1 MDVKRYNYKAK
12 DKKSGRIVSGSVQA
26 ENERAAG
33 RILLE
38 QGYIPQ
44 KVSEEDKTSFFARL
58 NNKVSS
64 KQRIIFTR
72 QFATLIGAGLPLS
85 AALRMVAEQTEDKAT
100 RVMVEDVLAQ
110 VEGGKTLHEAFS
122 RHPDVFN
129 KVYLSLIAAGEAS
142 GTLDKSLKRLAD
154 QQEKD
159 ANMISK
165 IRGAMTY
172 PAIVLLVIVAVVAFM
187 MIAVV
192 PQVENLYHDLGEEL
206 PVLTKIMVGIS
217 NFFANFWWLIAV
229 VIAIIVWFFVQFR
242 KTDVGQKTLSTF
254 KLNVPLFKGLFLRLY
269 NARFARTA
277 QMLLSAGVPMLE
289 AIGISSEAVN
299 NVVIED
305 QLTQAATMV
314 RSGKPLS
321 VALKGRDYIMPLL
334 PQMAA
339 TGEQSGKIDEM
350 LGKAAKVY
358 EDELDE
364 RIAAISTMIEP
375 ILMVVLAIVAG
386 GIVGA
391 ILFPIYTL
399 VSSIGV

>member
-1 MDVKRYNYKAK
+1 MKRYNYKAK
-12 DKKSGRIVSGSVQA
+12 DKKSGRIITGSVQA

-44 KVSEEDKTSFFARL
+44 KVSEEDKTGFFARL
-58 NNKVSS
+58 NNKVTG

-85 AALRMVAEQTEDKAT
+85 AALRMVAEQTEDKPT
-100 RVMVEDVLAQ
+100 RAMVEDVLAQ
-110 VEGGKTLHEAFS
+110 VEGGKTLHEAFA
-122 RHPDVFN
+122 RHPNVFN

-206 PVLTKIMVGIS
+206 PALTKIMVGIS
-217 NFFANFWWLIAV
+217 NFFANFWWLIL
-229 VIAIIVWFFVQFR
+229 VILGIIVWFFVQFR
-242 KTDVGQKTLSTF
+242 RTDMGQKWISTF
-254 KLNVPLFKGLFLRLY
+254 KLNVPIFKGLFLRLY

-277 QMLLSAGVPMLE
+277 QMLLNAGVPMLE
-289 AIGISSEAVN
+289 AISISSEAVN
-299 NVVIED
+299 NIVVED
-305 QLTQAATMV
+305 QLTQAATLV

-375 ILMVVLAIVAG
+375 ILMVVLAVVAG

-391 ILFPIYTL
+391 ILFPIYSL

>member
-1 MDVKRYNYKAK
+1 MRRYRYKAK
-12 DKKSGRIVSGSVQA
+12 DRRTGRVVNGSVQA
-26 ENERAAG
+26 DNENAAG
-33 RILLE
+33 KILIE
-38 QGYIPQ
+38 QGLVPQ
-44 KVSEEDKTSFFARL
+44 KVVEDEATGLFGKLT
-58 NNKVSS
+58 NKVTP

-85 AALRMVAEQTEDKAT
+85 ASLRMVAEQTEDKPT
-100 RVMVEDVLAQ
+100 RAMIEDILAQ
-110 VEGGKTLHEAFS
+110 VEGGKTLHAAFS
-122 RHPDVFN
+122 QYPKVFD

-142 GTLDKSLKRLAD
+142 GTLDVSLRRLAD

-159 ANMISK
+159 AGMISK

-172 PAIVLLVIVAVVAFM
+172 PAIVLLVIVVVVVFM

-192 PQVENLYHDLGEEL
+192 PQVENLYKDVGEKL
-206 PVLTKIMVGIS
+206 PIATSILVGMS
-217 NFFANFWWLIAV
+217 NFVLNFWWFILILLGLAT
-229 VIAIIVWFFVQFR
+229 WFFLQFR
-242 KTDVGQKTLSTF
+242 KTDVGQRWLARL
-254 KLNVPLFKGLFLRLY
+254 KLNAPLLKGLFQRLY

-289 AIGISSEAVN
+289 AMSISGEAIN
-299 NVVIED
+299 NPILEGEIAE
-305 QLTQAATMV
+305 AATMV

-321 VALKGRDYIMPLL
+321 VALKDKPYILPLL

-339 TGEQSGKIDEM
+339 TGEQSGRIDEM

-375 ILMVVLAIVAG
+375 VLMVVMALVAG
-386 GIVGA
+386 GIVA
-391 ILFPIYTL
+391 AVLFPIYQL
-399 VSSIGV
+399 VGKLSS

>member
-1 MDVKRYNYKAK
+1 MKRYTYKAK
-12 DKKSGRIVSGSVQA
+12 DKKSGRVVSGNVQA
-26 ENERAAG
+26 ENENAAG
-33 RILLE
+33 RILID

-44 KVSEEDKTSFFARL
+44 KIREEKKDGFLAKFSNRVTA
-58 NNKVSS
+58 

-85 AALRMVAEQTEDKAT
+85 AALRMVAEQTEDKPT
-100 RVMVEDVLAQ
+100 KSMVEDILAQ
-110 VEGGKTLHEAFS
+110 VEGGRTLHEAFAKY
-122 RHPDVFN
+122 PDVFN

-142 GTLDKSLKRLAD
+142 GTLDVSLRRLAT

-159 ANMISK
+159 ASMISK

-172 PAIVLLVIVAVVAFM
+172 PAIVLLVIVVVVVFM
-187 MIAVV
+187 MVAVV
-192 PQVENLYHDLGEEL
+192 PQVENLYSDLKEPL
-206 PVLTKIMVGIS
+206 PALTQILVNMSKFVM
-217 NFFANFWWLIAV
+217 NFWWLIL
-229 VIAIIVWFFVQFR
+229 VIVGIIVWFLLQFR
-242 KTDVGQKTLSTF
+242 KTSVGQKFFAVF
-254 KLNVPLFKGLFLRLY
+254 KLNVPIFKGLFLRLY

-289 AIGISSEAVN
+289 AMTISGEAIN
-299 NVVIED
+299 NVVLEGQIA
-305 QLTQAATMV
+305 QASTMV

-321 VALKGRDYIMPLL
+321 VALKARDYILPLL

-350 LGKAAKVY
+350 LGKAAQVY

-391 ILFPIYTL
+391 VLFPIYAL
-399 VSSIGV
+399 VSKIGT

>member
-1 MDVKRYNYKAK
+1 MKRYNYKAK
-12 DKKSGRIVSGSVQA
+12 DKKTGRVVSGSVQA

-44 KVSEEDKTSFFARL
+44 KVSEERKDGWLAKFQNR
-58 NNKVSS
+58 VSS

-72 QFATLIGAGLPLS
+72 QFATLISAGLPLS
-85 AALRMVAEQTEDKAT
+85 AALRMVAEQTEDKPTKA
-100 RVMVEDVLAQ
+100 MVEDILAQ
-110 VEGGKTLHEAFS
+110 VEGGKTLHDAFS
-122 RHPDVFN
+122 KYPQVFN

-142 GTLDKSLKRLAD
+142 GTLDVSLQRLAE

-159 ANMISK
+159 AAMISK

-172 PAIVLLVIVAVVAFM
+172 PAIVLLVIVVVIVFM
-187 MIAVV
+187 MVAVV
-192 PQVENLYHDLGEEL
+192 PQVENLYRDLGEEL
-206 PVLTKIMVGIS
+206 PWMTKVLVGMS
-217 NFFANFWWLIAV
+217 NFVMNFWWLIL
-229 VIAIIVWFFVQFR
+229 VIVGIIVWFFLQFR
-242 KTDVGQKTLSTF
+242 KTDVGKKWLAVF
-254 KLNVPLFKGLFLRLY
+254 KLNVPIFKGLFLRLY

-289 AIGISSEAVN
+289 AMSISGEAIN
-299 NVVIED
+299 NIVLED
-305 QLTQAATMV
+305 QIAQATTMV

-321 VALKGRDYIMPLL
+321 VALKGRDYILPLL

-350 LGKAAKVY
+350 LGKVAKVY

-375 ILMVVLAIVAG
+375 ILMVVLALVAG

-391 ILFPIYTL
+391 VLFPIYNL
-399 VSSIGV
+399 VSKIGT

>member
-1 MDVKRYNYKAK
+1 MKRYNYKAK
-12 DKKSGRIVSGSVQA
+12 DKKTGRVVSGSVQA
-26 ENERAAG
+26 DNERAAG

-44 KVSEEDKTSFFARL
+44 KVAEERKDGWLAKFQ
-58 NNKVSS
+58 NHVSS

-85 AALRMVAEQTEDKAT
+85 TALRMVAEQTDDKPTKTMIEDI
-100 RVMVEDVLAQ
+100 LAQ
-110 VEGGKTLHEAFS
+110 VEGGKTLHDAFAKY
-122 RHPDVFN
+122 PQVFN

-142 GTLDKSLKRLAD
+142 GTLDVSLQRLAE

-159 ANMISK
+159 AAMISK

-172 PAIVLLVIVAVVAFM
+172 PAIVLLVIVVVIVFM
-187 MIAVV
+187 MVAVV
-192 PQVENLYHDLGEEL
+192 PQVENLYRDLGEEL
-206 PVLTKIMVGIS
+206 PWMTKVLVGMS
-217 NFFANFWWLIAV
+217 NFVMNFWWLIL
-229 VIAIIVWFFVQFR
+229 VIIGIIVWFFLQFR
-242 KTDVGQKTLSTF
+242 KTDVGKKWLAVF
-254 KLNVPLFKGLFLRLY
+254 KLNVPIFKGLFLRLY

-289 AIGISSEAVN
+289 AMAIAGEAIN
-299 NVVIED
+299 NVVLED
-305 QLTQAATMV
+305 QIAQATTMV

-321 VALKGRDYIMPLL
+321 VALKGRDYILPLL

-375 ILMVVLAIVAG
+375 ILMVALALVAG

-391 ILFPIYTL
+391 VLFPIYSL
-399 VSSIGV
+399 VSKIGT